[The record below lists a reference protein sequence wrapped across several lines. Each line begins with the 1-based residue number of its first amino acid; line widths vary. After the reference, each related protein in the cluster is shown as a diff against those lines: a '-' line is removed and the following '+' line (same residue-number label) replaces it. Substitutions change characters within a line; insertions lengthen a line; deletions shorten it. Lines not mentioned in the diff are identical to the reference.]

1 MDRKMGPEE
10 LAAREKRDREL
21 MQTYPGEIL
30 IFGLRDLVERLD
42 ALLAECSDLSPEP
55 SIARELANMAVRL
68 TAVVDR
74 LDARAA
80 SFAAAI
86 ARAASFAAALDE
98 LASMAVRLTVLVDR
112 LESRAASSAA
122 ESAPTPD
129 R

>member
-1 MDRKMGPEE
+1 MGRKMGPEE

-80 SFAAAI
+80 SFAAA
-86 ARAASFAAALDE
+86 LDE